1 MFTRLWQA
9 IGTIAPWQRT
19 LAIMFL
25 AQLITGVGFSSIF
38 PFLPLYVNELGS
50 QMSLSVEFL
59 AGAVFSAQAI
69 TMMVASPIWGA
80 VADRYGRKLMVQ
92 RAAFG
97 GAVILLLMG
106 FVRSAEELVLLRA
119 IQGLIT
125 GVVSATN
132 ALVAA
137 AAPRERSGYAMGM
150 IQVALW
156 SGIAVGPLI
165 GGTIADVAG
174 YRMTFVLTAVLLF
187 VAGLLVF
194 FGVNETFTPVARA
207 QSGAIT
213 FLADWQ
219 RVFHAPGVAI
229 TYSLRFLGDLARV
242 IIIPIAP
249 LFILTLLP
257 PTARV
262 NTFTGLVV
270 GLSAAAGT
278 ATAVYLGRLGD
289 RVGHRRVLKVS
300 ALLAGILFL
309 PQALVTEAWQLLAL
323 QALTGAAGGGMMPAL
338 SALLAG
344 YTERGEEGSVFG
356 LDNSVAAA
364 SRAVAPLIG
373 SGVAA
378 WLGFRATFVTT
389 GLVFL
394 LVALLAVWR
403 LPEVQGVGTADAVHT
418 GEQ

>member
-1 MFTRLWQA
+1 MFRQLWHT
-9 IGTIAPWQRT
+9 IHNIAPWQRT
-19 LAIMFL
+19 LYIMFA
-25 AQLITGVGFSSIF
+25 AQLVTGVGFSSIF

-50 QMSLSVEFL
+50 QLSLSVEFL
-59 AGAVFSAQAI
+59 AGAVFSSQAI
-69 TMMVASPIWGA
+69 TMMIASPIWGV
-80 VADRYGRKLMVQ
+80 VADRYGRKLMVE

-97 GAVILLLMG
+97 GAVLLLLMG
-106 FVRSAEELVLLRA
+106 FARSAEELVLLRA
-119 IQGLIT
+119 IQGLVT

-156 SGIAVGPLI
+156 GGIAVGPLI
-165 GGTIADVAG
+165 GGTIADIAG
-174 YRMTFVLTAVLLF
+174 YRMAFVLTSVLLF
-187 VAGLLVF
+187 VAGLMVF

-207 QSGAIT
+207 ENGA
-213 FLADWQ
+213 FGLLAGWQ
-219 RVFHAPGVAI
+219 HVFRAPGVTMA
-229 TYSLRFLGDLARV
+229 YMLRFLGDLARV
-242 IIIPIAP
+242 IVIPIAP

-257 PTARV
+257 ESARV

-289 RVGHRRVLKVS
+289 RVGHRRVLKMS
-300 ALLAGILFL
+300 ALIAGLFFL
-309 PQALVTEAWQLLAL
+309 PQALVREAWQLLVL
-323 QALTGAAGGGMMPAL
+323 QALTGAAAGGITPAL

-344 YTERGEEGSVFG
+344 YTEPGEEGSVFG
-356 LDNSVAAA
+356 LDNSIAAA

-373 SGVAA
+373 SGVAT
-378 WLGFRATFVTT
+378 WLGLRATFVTT

-403 LPEVQGVGTADAVHT
+403 LPEVQTESTAGTVHSSK
-418 GEQ
+418 Q